1 MSTEP
6 AAPGHTASHSIGT
19 GTFGEGLEGNIFH
32 RLFRVVPGHDLDYV
46 LEQSSRLMGCVYKLT
61 HEASLEHDDTLVLAA
76 YYLSGMAKALTEDV
90 AMARM
95 LGAEEGSQR

>member
-1 MSTEP
+1 MSAKL
-6 AAPGHTASHSIGT
+6 AATDVSANQSVGT
-19 GTFGEGLEGNIFH
+19 GTFGEGQECNIFH

-61 HEASLEHDDTLVLAA
+61 HEASLERDDTLVLAA

-95 LGAEEGSQR
+95 LGAEEGQR